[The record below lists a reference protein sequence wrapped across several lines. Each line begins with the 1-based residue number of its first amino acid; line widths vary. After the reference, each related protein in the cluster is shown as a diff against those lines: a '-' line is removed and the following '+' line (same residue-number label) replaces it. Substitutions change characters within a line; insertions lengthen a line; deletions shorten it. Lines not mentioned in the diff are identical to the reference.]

1 MGFMMLNIAS
11 RALAAQQLALDVTG
25 NNMANATTPGYRAE
39 TANLTEAPP
48 TACGIAPRVRTRDRR
63 GGLVSESC

>member
-1 MGFMMLNIAS
+1 MSFMMLNIAA

-25 NNMANATTPGYRAE
+25 NNMANATTPGYQAE

-48 TACGIAPRVRTRDRR
+48 RAHCRLAKFGARNRRR
-63 GGLVSESC
+63 GLLH